1 MLENDN
7 RRREHTLSVNGSR
20 TIPYAATKAQPP
32 HGMQPGP
39 MLKKHRPTSYPQPIF
54 APPPDEYY
62 NQQSQSMRYAS
73 SSQQTA
79 YTSEDMYS
87 QSQLTPYSQDE
98 AALPLPSLLQSRYSR
113 MLMET
118 SESRRVAPVP
128 RDDIHERSSTTREQC
143 DPLHA
148 ERLQQLMDTVQSL
161 LQDKQKETEAKS
173 VKATLKKRKLDELEQ
188 DKRQRRDAKEQQRQH
203 EHAEKLRR
211 RQTKQDIQREKDV
224 QRQACKAEKAK
235 AKQTAEDAKANRKLE
250 KQTLKTAA
258 LEIEQAEHLARQ
270 KAKELKRLAKD
281 KAAAKRVS
289 ELRALSTRVWKL
301 EHQRAVDAKESKAL
315 GDKIHLLAKTTKDL
329 LAENKKLV
337 KAVQEHKKVVKST
350 SSQLNS
356 TIKQAKNAISTT
368 SDDLHGTMQQWRDRG
383 AGSLPKSTTTTP
395 PPVNRILLDDEE
407 DNDEVFAIV
416 DPTAAAAV
424 VSSDENDP
432 DSFGS
437 TFAQDM
443 IQHAREKRQRKQQH
457 NRRRG

>member
-1 MLENDN
+1 MAKHIVSLSQMLENDN

-20 TIPYAATKAQPP
+20 TIPYAAANAQPP

-39 MLKKHRPTSYPQPIF
+39 MLKKHRPTSKKYI
-54 APPPDEYY
+54 
-62 NQQSQSMRYAS
+62 
-73 SSQQTA
+73 
-79 YTSEDMYS
+79 
-87 QSQLTPYSQDE
+87 

-224 QRQACKAEKAK
+224 QRQACKAEKAH

-337 KAVQEHKKVVKST
+337 KAVQEHKKVVTST

-356 TIKQAKNAISTT
+356 TVKQAKDTISTT
-368 SDDLHGTMQQWRDRG
+368 SDNLHVTMQQWRDRG
-383 AGSLPKSTTTTP
+383 AGRLPKSTTTTP
-395 PPVNRILLDDEE
+395 PPVNRILLDDE

-424 VSSDENDP
+424 VSSDENNP